1 MAQIVLKA
9 FITVLGILFLN
20 ACASQPVSDPPAIA
34 SEAPAEAADLFDFL
48 EDTWPHDAS
57 DIPPDPDVVYG
68 QLSNGM
74 RYALQHNQRPRGEA
88 VMRFWVRAG
97 RRNEA
102 ENVLGV
108 AHFLEHMA
116 FNGSENVPEGEMVAS
131 LERLGL
137 AFGADTNASTS
148 FARTEYK
155 LDLPNVDDETIDYA
169 LFLMRE
175 TADRLLIAP
184 DAVERE
190 RGVIQAE
197 ESRKNNPSFNA
208 SRARFET
215 LFPNALTTSR
225 NGRKSPAQVES
236 ITVEDLRTFYA
247 AHYRPERTL
256 LVVVG
261 DFDVDDMARKI
272 QDQFSDWEST
282 VPAPPDPDD
291 GYIENS
297 GLNATVY
304 SDDELSTR
312 ISLYGVAPSTKTPD
326 TMAARKQ
333 SLVRNLANAIVNR
346 RISKKIQEADADLSS
361 GRLRFSIDELG
372 NRTSIAAS
380 PTGDNDWKRA
390 LTAVVGD
397 LRSAQ
402 NFAFQQSEVDDL
414 MANFRNR
421 LEKAVVNA
429 DQRTS
434 KSLAQSIIGSV
445 ASGRVRTT
453 PQFNLDLLDAQL
465 QAITLDDLN
474 RSFNDMWGEFTPF
487 IWLEGAGLEAVTAS
501 EVLATYKTALESPP
515 VPPATRSRIE
525 FAYQDFGPPG
535 QIVSETRIEDMEID
549 QIVFDNNVRLNL
561 KKTDFEKDKMVVRVT
576 IGEGWGAFP
585 KSKPGLPRL
594 AGLLNLGG
602 FEAHSYSE
610 LSEIFPERTPTTRL
624 RIGSERLQFT
634 SSFAQDEALTQLQ
647 VWAGLLTAP
656 GYRDEWRQRYQASI
670 ERNFHRIDST
680 PRSVAGRDLQR
691 IWKNGDD
698 RFGIP
703 PKETYLSYD
712 LDDAR
717 QVLDPILNSGAIEIG
732 IVGDFNKDEIIAAV
746 AQTLGA
752 LPLRNS
758 AHAKLSDSFDVT
770 FPPPDRVTLTHTG
783 APDQG
788 AVHMAWPIS
797 KRWTAEQGQKYTML
811 SRILQDRV
819 LRRIREDL
827 GLSYSPRA
835 RISFSEVYD
844 GYAYASVSITA
855 DPMHHR
861 QIEATMIEIVADL
874 RKGGITKDEIDR
886 ARQPLLENFES
897 ARGENG
903 GWIMLVAYAQ
913 TKPER
918 LDVRRKRDEAYMAFT
933 PDLLDA
939 AAAELF
945 DPATLHT
952 VVIVSDQAAGS
963 KAGSN

>member
-1 MAQIVLKA
+1 MAQTTLKA
-9 FITVLGILFLN
+9 FVSVLGILFVN
-20 ACASQPVSDPPAIA
+20 ACASQPVSDPPALT
-34 SEAPAEAADLFDFL
+34 SEPPAETSDLYDFL
-48 EDTWPHDAS
+48 EDAWPHDAS
-57 DIPPDPDVVYG
+57 DIPPDPNVVYG

-88 VMRFWVRAG
+88 VMRLWVRAG
-97 RRNEA
+97 RRNESDD
-102 ENVLGV
+102 VPGV

-175 TADRLLIAP
+175 TADRLLISP
-184 DAVERE
+184 EAVERE
-190 RGVIQAE
+190 RGVILAE

-215 LFPNALTTSR
+215 LYPNALTTSR
-225 NGRKSPAQVES
+225 NGRKSPAQVEA

-247 AHYRPERTL
+247 AHYRPERSL
-256 LVVVG
+256 LVMVG
-261 DFDVDDMARKI
+261 DFEVDEMARKI
-272 QDQFSDWEST
+272 QDQFSDWENS

-297 GLNATVY
+297 GLNASVY

-312 ISLYGVAPSTKTPD
+312 ISLYGIAPSTKAPD
-326 TMAARKQ
+326 TVAARQQ
-333 SLVRNLANAIVNR
+333 SLMRGLANAIVNR
-346 RISKKIQEADADLSS
+346 RISKKVQEADADLSA

-372 NRTSIAAS
+372 NRSSIAAS
-380 PTGDNDWKRA
+380 PTGDNDWRRA
-390 LTAVVGD
+390 LTSVVGD

-402 NFAFQQSEVDDL
+402 IFAFQQAEVDDL

-421 LEKAVVNA
+421 LEQAVINA

-434 KSLAQSIIGSV
+434 KNLAQSIIGSI

-453 PQFNLDLLDAQL
+453 PQYNLDLLDAQL
-465 QAITLDDLN
+465 QEITLDGLN
-474 RSFNDMWGEFTPF
+474 QSFNDMWGDFKPF
-487 IWLEGAGLEAVTAS
+487 IWLEGADLEAVTAS
-501 EVLATYKTALESPP
+501 EVLATYGAALETPP
-515 VPPATRSRIE
+515 VRPATRTRIE

-535 QIVSETRIEDMEID
+535 QIVSESRIEDMEID
-549 QIVFDNNVRLNL
+549 QIVFDYNVRLNL
-561 KKTDFEKDKMVVRVT
+561 KKTDFEKDKMIVRGT

-585 KSKPGLPRL
+585 KAKPGLPRL
-594 AGLLNLGG
+594 AGLFNLGG

-610 LSEIFPERTPTTRL
+610 LSEIFPERTPSTRL
-624 RIGSERLQFT
+624 RIGSERLWFT
-634 SSFAQDEALTQLQ
+634 STFAQDEALTQLQ
-647 VWAGLLTAP
+647 VWTGLLTAP
-656 GYRDEWRQRYQASI
+656 GYRDAWLQRYQASI

-680 PRSVAGRDLQR
+680 PHSVAARDLQR

-703 PKETYLSYD
+703 PKETYLSFE

-717 QVLDPILNSGAIEIG
+717 QVLDPIFKSGAIEIG
-732 IVGDFNKDEIIAAV
+732 IVGDFDKDEMVAAV
-746 AQTLGA
+746 AQTFGA
-752 LPLRNS
+752 LPTRNA
-758 AHAKLSDSFDVT
+758 AHAKLTDSFNVT
-770 FPPPDRVTLTHTG
+770 FPPTDRVTLTHTG

-797 KRWTAEQGQKYTML
+797 TRWTAEQGQKYTML

-835 RISFSEVYD
+835 QISFNEVYD
-844 GYAYASVSITA
+844 GYGYASVSITA
-855 DPMHHR
+855 DPTHHK
-861 QIEATMIEIVADL
+861 QIEATMTEIVADL
-874 RKGGITKDEIDR
+874 RNGGITRDEVDR

-903 GWIMLVAYAQ
+903 GWIVLVSYAQ

-918 LDVRRKRDEAYMAFT
+918 VDVRRSRDDAYKSFT

-939 AAAELF
+939 AAADLF
-945 DPATLHT
+945 DPTSLHT
-952 VVIVSDQAAGS
+952 VVIVSDRQT
-963 KAGSN
+963 GSNTARD